1 MTTSKVHLEAD
12 IFEDFV
18 LPQLTTTLIKQIQ
31 SRAAGIDDPDEVVPS
46 FVESAAD
53 GSLVAVAKINL
64 IALRLRKNGHIVGL
78 VDRHSSITWFDEE
91 VFPFRL
97 EGLPVT
103 IEKGER
109 YHLSLSVIEKAT
121 EPDKLSLVVT
131 LPPRSFEHVVF
142 ATNLKAEGDED
153 KSQNF
158 LHSDSNAAFSS
169 SLEIR
174 VNFVFA
180 YEHGLSGEVSEILVG
195 QDHGVMSLQFDD

>member
-46 FVESAAD
+46 FV
-53 GSLVAVAKINL
+53 AKINV
-64 IALRLRKNGHIVGL
+64 IALRLNKNGHIVGF
-78 VDRHSSITWFDEE
+78 VDRRSSITWFDEE

-97 EGLPVT
+97 EGLSFT
-103 IEKGER
+103 IEKGELYR
-109 YHLSLSVIEKAT
+109 LSLSVIEKAT
-121 EPDKLSLVVT
+121 QPDTLSLVVT

-142 ATNLKAEGDED
+142 ATNLKADGDED

-158 LHSDSNAAFSS
+158 LRSDSNAAFSS